1 MIRVRGLSVRY
12 PRAARPV
19 LDGLDLDVGPG
30 EHVLLLGPSGAG
42 KSTVLRVLAGIVPQS
57 IGAQAHGQARVAGL
71 ELLGPGPVVDVPTL
85 ALRVGTLTQD
95 PVDQLVLPTV
105 LDEVAFPLENRRAPR
120 HEIGPRVERALRLV
134 GAGGLIGR
142 RTSELSGGEGQRV
155 ALAATLVA
163 DPRVLLLDEPTA
175 LLDPVGTRQVAAAA
189 RAAAQG
195 RASVLVEHRLDEIGA
210 LPPRVVVLDERGRV
224 RVDGPTRAVLD
235 ERPEELVGLGCWLPA
250 TAELRAA
257 GFDSPARVAA
267 SARRAVRPRAATA
280 RPGEVVL
287 EARSVEV
294 RRAGRVVAGPVDLTV
309 RRGTVTAVVGVNGS
323 GKSSLLLALA
333 GLLPC
338 AGTVAGGSVGM
349 AFQHPEH
356 QLLTRSVRAEL
367 AYGPRAAGRVD
378 ALSVADRAL
387 SDLDLRGLA
396 EQDPFRLSGGQ
407 QRRVSLAAMTV
418 CDHDVLLADEPTFGQ
433 DRSTWGLVAAA
444 LRGRA
449 EEGRGVV
456 LVTHDLRLVGSLA
469 DEVVVLGGGRVLAA
483 GPPDR
488 VLSDEPLLDRAGLAL
503 PPLLGAWRGSGAALR
518 DFLDALDVG
527 VRAASALAGPAA
539 PAVPR

>member
-1 MIRVRGLSVRY
+1 MIRVRGLAVRY

-57 IGAQAHGQARVAGL
+57 IGAQADGQARVAGL
-71 ELLGPGPVVDVPTL
+71 EVLGPGPVVDVPTL
-85 ALRVGTLTQD
+85 AMRVGTLTQD

-163 DPRVLLLDEPTA
+163 DPHVLLLDEPTA

-224 RVDGPTRAVLD
+224 RVDGPTRVVLD

-267 SARRAVRPRAATA
+267 AARRGPRAAAA
-280 RPGEVVL
+280 RPGQVVL

-294 RRAGRVVAGPVDLTV
+294 RRAGRVVVGPVDLTV
-309 RRGTVTAVVGVNGS
+309 RGGTVTAVVGVNGS

-338 AGTVAGGSVGM
+338 EGTVAGGSVGM

-444 LRGRA
+444 LRGLA

-469 DEVVVLGGGRVLAA
+469 DEVVMLGGGRVLAA

-503 PPLLGAWRGSGAALR
+503 PPLLRAWRASGAALR

-527 VRAASALAGPAA
+527 VRASSALRGPAA
-539 PAVPR
+539 SAVPR